1 MIQVLVAGFRG
12 AMGQKTV
19 KMVQSH
25 QDFALS
31 AVFDPKITDLNPKS
45 YNLPTNVQVLNTY
58 DQLHAHVAD
67 VWVDFTNPS
76 AVAANIEAAINAGI
90 HPIVGTSGMDPA
102 NQERLIKLA
111 NAKHL
116 GGLIA
121 PNFGLSA
128 VLLMKFAQAAAAYF
142 PDAEIIEMHH
152 QDKADAPSGTA
163 IATAHKIAAGRTQKP
178 LPTIDND
185 ARGQRVDDVPIHAV
199 RLPGYIAHEQVLFGG
214 PGEALTIRQ
223 DSFDRQSFMQGVAV
237 AISKVQTADEL
248 VVGLENFLCLCGQSF
263 MSGFL
268 INHQISNHD

>member
-128 VLLMKFAQAAAAYF
+128 VLLMKFAQAAAAY
-142 PDAEIIEMHH
+142 
-152 QDKADAPSGTA
+152 
-163 IATAHKIAAGRTQKP
+163 
-178 LPTIDND
+178 
-185 ARGQRVDDVPIHAV
+185 
-199 RLPGYIAHEQVLFGG
+199 
-214 PGEALTIRQ
+214 
-223 DSFDRQSFMQGVAV
+223 
-237 AISKVQTADEL
+237 
-248 VVGLENFLCLCGQSF
+248 
-263 MSGFL
+263 
-268 INHQISNHD
+268 